1 MRRLAGYGLLG
12 AGLVIAA
19 TLAVAA
25 YRADQASGRGSS
37 TTSAGTAGESACSPA
52 PCADLQGY
60 TLWVSN
66 LRVEGRVVTMQML
79 FRNASGSTH
88 ADPQDLQLLD
98 SQQQRSGPIFDAA
111 GCTHWSRTEFHNGAQ
126 LGPLT
131 VCFRPAT
138 LAPPLTLR
146 WSPDMGLFCC
156 QADIRL
162 P

>member
-1 MRRLAGYGLLG
+1 VGGGLL
-12 AGLVIAA
+12 IAA
-19 TLAVAA
+19 ALAVAA
-25 YRADQASGRGSS
+25 FRADQSLGRASPTG
-37 TTSAGTAGESACSPA
+37 SAGTGSSACSPT

-66 LRVEGRVVTMQML
+66 VRLEGRVVSLQIL
-79 FRNASGSTH
+79 FRNASHSTH
-88 ADPQDLQLLD
+88 ADPQDIQLVD

-111 GCTHWSRTEFHNGAQ
+111 GCSHWSRTEFHNGAE

-138 LAPPLTLR
+138 LGPPLILR

-156 QADIRL
+156 QTDVGL